1 MANIVYTTGANRI
14 TAIDEVNTNL
24 TYIGFAKI
32 GSATSAAVWQIF
44 RVQKTGS
51 TTLIQYA
58 DGNENYDNVFD
69 DRASLSYS

>member
-1 MANIVYTTGANRI
+1 MASIVYTTGASRI
-14 TAIDEVNTNL
+14 TAIDEANGNL

-32 GSATSAAVWQIF
+32 GSTTDEAVWQIF

-58 DGNENYDNVFD
+58 DGDENYDNVFD
-69 DRASLSYS
+69 DRDSLSYS